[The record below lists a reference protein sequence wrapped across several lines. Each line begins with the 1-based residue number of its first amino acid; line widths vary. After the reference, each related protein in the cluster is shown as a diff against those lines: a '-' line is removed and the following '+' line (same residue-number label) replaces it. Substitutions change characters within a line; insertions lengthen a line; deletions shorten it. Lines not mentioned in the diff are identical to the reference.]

1 MNRIEDSCMIVEW
14 RWDKFKAIRVQQLI
28 DDWIKENEIFCA
40 ETLIQSDRGLIESPN
55 LVADILGELDLKVE
69 WKE

>member
-1 MNRIEDSCMIVEW
+1 MNRIEDGDMVVEW
-14 RWDKFKAIRVQQLI
+14 KWDKFKAIRVQQLI

-40 ETLIQSDRGLIESPN
+40 EALFQSDCGLIESPK